1 MGERTS
7 HPPGMFSWVDLG
19 TTDADGAKAFYG
31 ALLGWEFQDM
41 PVPGAPPYSMAAIG
55 GLTVAAL
62 YAKQD
67 DQAPPAWLSYVTVAD
82 ADGVATS
89 AAGLG
94 ATVVSEPLDVMDAG
108 RMAVLQDPTGAVFA
122 IWQPQRSIGAQL
134 VNDVGSLT
142 MNQLNTSD
150 PHAAQAFYGALFG
163 WTFEQVASG
172 EQEFWSIANGDRL
185 NGGMMPTPQGWDIP
199 SHWLAY
205 FTVADVDASVAQIRD
220 LGGGVTVGPLPIPAG
235 RFAVATD
242 PQGAGFAI
250 FEGRVD
256 D

>member
-7 HPPGMFSWVDLG
+7 HAPGTFSWVDLG

-31 ALLGWEFQDM
+31 SLLGWQFEDM
-41 PVPGAPPYSMAAIG
+41 PVPDAPPYSMARIG

-62 YAKQD
+62 YGKRDESQ
-67 DQAPPAWLSYVTVAD
+67 PPAWLSYVTVAD
-82 ADGVATS
+82 ADGVAAS

-94 ATVVSEPLDVMDAG
+94 GTVISEPFDVLDAG

-122 IWQPQRSIGAQL
+122 IWQAKQSIGAQL
-134 VNDVGSLT
+134 VNDPGSLT
-142 MNQLNTSD
+142 MNQLNTND
-150 PHAAQAFYGALFG
+150 TGAAEAFYGTLFG

-172 EQEFWSIANGDRL
+172 EQEFWSIRNGDRL
-185 NGGMMPTPQGWDIP
+185 NGGMMPTPQGWAIP

-205 FTVADVDASVAQIRD
+205 FTTADLDAAVAQIHE

-242 PQGAGFAI
+242 PQGAGFAL
-250 FEGRVD
+250 FEGDLD